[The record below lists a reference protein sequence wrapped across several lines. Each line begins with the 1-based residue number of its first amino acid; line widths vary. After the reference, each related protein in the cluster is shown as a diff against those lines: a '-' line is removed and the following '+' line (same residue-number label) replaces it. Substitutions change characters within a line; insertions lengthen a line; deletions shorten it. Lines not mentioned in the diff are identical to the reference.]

1 MHTTL
6 TMSLHYLVKHKFPKT
21 NDIYRWAEV
30 PVDCGKFLKVN
41 ISNTTY
47 EYSKCYKKFEQS
59 SRDARKPIAFPVQ

>member
-47 EYSKCYKKFEQS
+47 EYSKC
-59 SRDARKPIAFPVQ
+59 